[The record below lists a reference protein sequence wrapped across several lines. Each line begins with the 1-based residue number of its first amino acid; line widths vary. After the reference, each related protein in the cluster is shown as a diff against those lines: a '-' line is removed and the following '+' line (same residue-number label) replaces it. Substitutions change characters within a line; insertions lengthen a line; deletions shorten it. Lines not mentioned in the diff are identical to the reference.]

1 LKGDPW
7 ITIDGA
13 APLPIYPTERG
24 EVRRNA
30 SEDESVGKNVSEW
43 QSSNSESD
51 TALKSV
57 LVAFSKMK
65 ERAGAQSKKAKPLSG
80 RAES

>member
-1 LKGDPW
+1 
-7 ITIDGA
+7 
-13 APLPIYPTERG
+13 
-24 EVRRNA
+24 
-30 SEDESVGKNVSEW
+30 VSEW

-65 ERAGAQSKKAKPLSG
+65 ERAGAQSKKGEAVV
-80 RAES
+80 RARRVVDVIVTNSPNVLFIERQRLPPI